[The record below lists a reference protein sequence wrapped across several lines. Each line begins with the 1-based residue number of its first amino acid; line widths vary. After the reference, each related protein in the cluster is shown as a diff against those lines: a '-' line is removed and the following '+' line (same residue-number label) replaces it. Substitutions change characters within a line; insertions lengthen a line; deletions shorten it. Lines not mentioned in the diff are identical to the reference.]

1 MRCFTICAKVLA
13 CLSVGAMLIGSTYSE
28 SLIDSTAVEI
38 AVSVA
43 SGVKD
48 AAKALNNVGE
58 DRYLTNLMPRTITVD
73 EATSLTIG
81 DFYRTV
87 LIKYMTDVCASR
99 MFTDAYAYDSVYDEE
114 YGGYSI
120 RMLFDDKIYQCIWIN
135 PENGNVLKL
144 YDCDI
149 TSPFHSHG

>member
-1 MRCFTICAKVLA
+1 
-13 CLSVGAMLIGSTYSE
+13 MLIGSTYSE

-120 RMLFDDKIYQCIWIN
+120 HMLFDDKIYQCIWIN